1 MGLNEPCI
9 YRVPSHIRD
18 VKPQAYT
25 PRMVVIGPL
34 HRYPKSTTIDGAET
48 SSDPWHIKEEYSM
61 MEARKKVYFKTFSTL
76 VRKDA
81 IVEMRKIIQG
91 EETKIRDSYEES
103 TEWIPSEYFV
113 DLILHDA
120 VFIMQFLLTTRV
132 GRSYDEIMDQES
144 MVRNDLILL
153 ENQLPFFILDRLFS
167 SDRYFMS
174 DMMRLHRC
182 PTIKDFILNSFGLII
197 EENPNFK
204 HFTDM
209 FRYVYEKS
217 LDDIPVYMERTPW
230 RWPHNIELMNADNL
244 SKAGVKFKSS
254 GLLNVYNPVAVPR
267 FTRMTPPTP
276 NELKDIKRAMF
287 GVFSLHVE
295 FKKAFEQCHVSL
307 TPFTTNYIHFLNFL
321 ITSDRDV
328 EVLSEE
334 GVVTNNIGRVSLV
347 VDMVNNLQVGV
358 KVGTNSQYFYMAKD
372 LRAHCKSRRKRCWA
386 TLRKVYFSD
395 LWTGTATLAAA
406 FLLLLTLVGT
416 IASVIQA
423 YKSFK

>member
-9 YRVPSHIRD
+9 YRVPSRIRD
-18 VKPQAYT
+18 VKPEAYT

-48 SSDPWHIKEEYSM
+48 SSYPWHIKPEYSM
-61 MEARKKVYFKTFSTL
+61 MEARKKVYFETFS
-76 VRKDA
+76 KYGDG
-81 IVEMRKIIQG
+81 IVKMRKIVQG
-91 EETKIRDSYEES
+91 EEKKIRDSYEES

-120 VFIMQFLLTTRV
+120 LFIMQFLLTTRI
-132 GRSYDEIMDQES
+132 GRSYDEILGQES
-144 MVRNDLILL
+144 VVRNDLILL

-167 SDRYFMS
+167 SDRSFMTNV
-174 DMMRLHRC
+174 MLLHRC
-182 PTIKDFILNSFGLII
+182 PTIKDFILNAFGLTI

-217 LDDIPVYMERTPW
+217 LDNIPGHVKLTPW
-230 RWPHNIELMNADNL
+230 SWPHNIELMNADNL
-244 SKAGVKFKSS
+244 SKGGVKFK
-254 GLLNVYNPVAVPR
+254 V
-267 FTRMTPPTP
+267 
-276 NELKDIKRAMF
+276 KAMF

-295 FKKAFEQCHVSL
+295 FKKGRLTMLSFRANQWFDMVLRNVIAFEQCHVSL
-307 TPFTTNYIHFLNFL
+307 IPFTTNYVHFLNFL

-347 VDMVNNLQVGV
+347 VDMVNKLQVGV
-358 KVGTNSQYFYMAKD
+358 KVGNTSQYFYIAED

-416 IASVIQA
+416 VASVIQA